1 MSDVVQTPSGI
12 PLEPVYGPGDRGP
25 TSTGEPPAPG
35 EYPFTRGNFASGY
48 RGKTWTF
55 RQYSG
60 FGTAE
65 ESNGRYRYLLGQ
77 GGTGLSVALDL
88 PTQCG
93 YDSDDEEYGEEVGR
107 VGVAIDTLA
116 DAEVLFDGIP
126 LDKISTSFTINGTAA
141 ILLAF
146 YVAAAEKKGVPREKL
161 TGTIQND
168 ILKEYASRGTW
179 IWPPEPSLRLIADTI
194 EFCAAEVPRFN
205 AISVAGAHFRD
216 AGANAVQEMA
226 FTLADG
232 VTYCDTVVERGRMT
246 IDKFA
251 PQISF
256 FFYTHGDF
264 FEEIAKYRAGRRRWA
279 TIVRERYGATTDKA
293 SMFRFGCVA
302 GGASLY
308 APQAQNNLVR
318 VAYES
323 LAAVLG
329 GVQSMFTAAWDE
341 PFALPS
347 EESATLALRT
357 QQILA
362 YETGVTKVA
371 DPLGGSYFVEALTDA
386 TEAKIIEIMA
396 DLEAHGGMVR
406 SIEDGYLQ
414 GLIADEAFKIHHEVE
429 SGERPV
435 VGVNRFVTDEPAPDI
450 DTYELN
456 AEGRDLQLKRLAKVK
471 AERDPV
477 AVQDALAALSRS
489 AEGTDNLMHR
499 LVDCANAYC
508 TVGEIGFRVESGV
521 GRVPTTGGVLMSEST
536 PAQPNPARVL
546 VAKPGLDG
554 HDRGAKIV
562 ARTLRDAGFEVIYTG
577 IRQRIEDIVSIAL
590 QEDVKLVG
598 LSILSGAHVGLTT
611 RVVDALRAA
620 DAGDIAVVVGGTIP
634 KADVQKLLDVGAAA
648 VFPTGTPLEDL
659 VSGVRALTDKAEA

>member
-1 MSDVVQTPSGI
+1 MALIVLSRVTRDSLVLILGESHNRCVPGFRRVRRGRRTHCGVRLSVQRYWHSHFLQVRYPLMSAPSNQPVETPSGL
-12 PLEPVYGPGDRGP
+12 PLEPVYGPADRAAD
-25 TSTGEPPAPG
+25 PPPPG
-35 EYPFTRGNFASGY
+35 SYPFTRGNFASGY

-65 ESNGRYRYLLGQ
+65 ESNRRYRYLLDQ

-93 YDSDDEEYGEEVGR
+93 YDSDDPEFGEEVGR
-107 VGVAIDTLA
+107 VGVAVDTLA
-116 DAEVLFDGIP
+116 DAEILFDGIP

-146 YVAAAEKKGVPREKL
+146 YVAAAEKAGVPREKL

-194 EFCAAEVPRFN
+194 EFCASEVPRFN

-323 LAAVLG
+323 MAAVLG

-386 TEAKIIEIMA
+386 TEEKIIEIMN
-396 DLEAHGGMVR
+396 DLEQHGGMVR
-406 SIEDGYLQ
+406 CIEDGYLQ
-414 GLIADEAFKIHHEVE
+414 GLIADEAFKIHKEVE
-429 SGERPV
+429 SGVRPV
-435 VGVNRFVTDEPAPDI
+435 VGVNRFVVDEPPPEIA
-450 DTYELN
+450 TYELD
-456 AEGRDLQLKRLAKVK
+456 AEGRDVQLQRLSKVK
-471 AERDPV
+471 ADRDSV
-477 AVQDALAALSRS
+477 AVKEALAALARS
-489 AEGTDNLMHR
+489 AEGSDNLMHT
-499 LVDCANAYC
+499 LIDCANAYC
-508 TVGEIGFRVESGV
+508 TVGEMV
-521 GRVPTTGGVLMSEST
+521 ST
-536 PAQPNPARVL
+536 LKSVWGEFQQP
-546 VAKPGLDG
+546 
-554 HDRGAKIV
+554 
-562 ARTLRDAGFEVIYTG
+562 
-577 IRQRIEDIVSIAL
+577 
-590 QEDVKLVG
+590 
-598 LSILSGAHVGLTT
+598 
-611 RVVDALRAA
+611 VV
-620 DAGDIAVVVGGTIP
+620 
-634 KADVQKLLDVGAAA
+634 
-648 VFPTGTPLEDL
+648 F
-659 VSGVRALTDKAEA
+659 

>member
-1 MSDVVQTPSGI
+1 MSEPVQTSSGI
-12 PLEPVYGPGDRGP
+12 PLKPVYGPDDRR
-25 TSTGEPPAPG
+25 TEPPPPG
-35 EYPFTRGNFASGY
+35 AYPFTRGNFESGY
-48 RGKTWTF
+48 RGRLWTF

-65 ESNGRYRYLLGQ
+65 ESNRRYRYLLDQ

-93 YDSDDEEYGEEVGR
+93 YDSDDPEVGEEVGR
-107 VGVAIDTLA
+107 VGVAVDTLA
-116 DAEVLFDGIP
+116 DAEILFDSIP

-146 YVAAAEKKGVPREKL
+146 YVAAAERKGVPRAKL

-232 VTYCDTVVERGRMT
+232 VTYCDTVVARGRMS
-246 IDKFA
+246 IEEFA
-251 PQISF
+251 PQVSF

-264 FEEIAKYRAGRRRWA
+264 FEEVAKYRAGRRRWA
-279 TIVRERYGATTDKA
+279 TIVRERYGAEADKA

-302 GGASLY
+302 GGASLF

-362 YETGVTKVA
+362 YETGVTRVA

-386 TEAKIIEIMA
+386 TEERIIEIMA
-396 DLEAHGGMVR
+396 DLENHGGMVR
-406 SIEDGYLQ
+406 AIEDGYLQ
-414 GLIADEAFKIHHEVE
+414 GLIADEAFKIHHEIE
-429 SGERPV
+429 DGDRPV
-435 VGVNRFVTDEPAPDI
+435 VGVNKFTSDEPPPEIA
-450 DTYELN
+450 TYELD
-456 AEGRDLQLKRLAKVK
+456 AEGRDTQLKRLARVK
-471 AERDPV
+471 AERDANEV
-477 AVQDALAALSRS
+477 AAKLAVLSRA
-489 AEGTDNLMHR
+489 AEGDDNLMHP
-499 LVDCANAYC
+499 LIDCANAYC
-508 TVGEIGFRVESGV
+508 TVGEMVSALKSVWGEFQ
-521 GRVPTTGGVLMSEST
+521 
-536 PAQPNPARVL
+536 QP
-546 VAKPGLDG
+546 
-554 HDRGAKIV
+554 
-562 ARTLRDAGFEVIYTG
+562 
-577 IRQRIEDIVSIAL
+577 
-590 QEDVKLVG
+590 
-598 LSILSGAHVGLTT
+598 
-611 RVVDALRAA
+611 VV
-620 DAGDIAVVVGGTIP
+620 
-634 KADVQKLLDVGAAA
+634 
-648 VFPTGTPLEDL
+648 F
-659 VSGVRALTDKAEA
+659 